1 MVMNESYNVY
11 QVSKD
16 DSACPRIIVD
26 ILGSQIEVGID
37 TQSSI
42 NAISKETFEKM
53 IIKPDLLKDDSIVY
67 SFDGKQPLK
76 SIGKFKAIAG
86 ANNKSCDAEFLV
98 FQGVRD
104 DLLSVQLDM
113 NGRDEIFHILL
124 ILFISIQICI
134 RVKLVA

>member
-1 MVMNESYNVY
+1 MNESYNVY

-53 IIKPDLLKDDSIVY
+53 IIKPDLLKDDPVVY

-76 SIGKFKAIAG
+76 SIEK
-86 ANNKSCDAEFLV
+86 
-98 FQGVRD
+98 
-104 DLLSVQLDM
+104 
-113 NGRDEIFHILL
+113 
-124 ILFISIQICI
+124 
-134 RVKLVA
+134 

>member
-53 IIKPDLLKDDSIVY
+53 KESLDS
-67 SFDGKQPLK
+67 
-76 SIGKFKAIAG
+76 
-86 ANNKSCDAEFLV
+86 NKNTL
-98 FQGVRD
+98 
-104 DLLSVQLDM
+104 
-113 NGRDEIFHILL
+113 N
-124 ILFISIQICI
+124 
-134 RVKLVA
+134 KN